1 MTKKDFFRNIV
12 NGQIKHDLANML
24 NVEAKN
30 NLGGLNFPL
39 VNTVINYMLFFGTLI
54 EGKDNRKHV
63 DPIKI
68 YINLCMSEHEKYL
81 NAQILWDLVR
91 NGTSHDYFSRVNISK
106 ESNNTKIV
114 YVDNTGKIVI
124 NSYSLAREFIKSF
137 IIFEEKLQYEK
148 LESRLEQVKK
158 ELEKKEDSDNFK
170 TYKNLLLN
178 FQNHLIYPPQS
189 GASLTIRQTK

>member
-91 NGTSHDYFSRVNISK
+91 NGASHDYFSRISISK
-106 ESNNTKIV
+106 ESNNTKV
-114 YVDNTGKIVI
+114 AYVDNTGKIVI
-124 NSYSLAREFIKSF
+124 NSYSLTREFINSIK
-137 IIFEEKLQYEK
+137 IFEKKLQCEKLV
-148 LESRLEQVKK
+148 SRLEQVKK
-158 ELEKKEDSDNFK
+158 DLERKEDSDNFK
-170 TYKNLLLN
+170 AYKNSLLN
-178 FQNHLIYPPQS
+178 TQNHLLYPPQS
-189 GASLTIRQTK
+189 GASLTIR